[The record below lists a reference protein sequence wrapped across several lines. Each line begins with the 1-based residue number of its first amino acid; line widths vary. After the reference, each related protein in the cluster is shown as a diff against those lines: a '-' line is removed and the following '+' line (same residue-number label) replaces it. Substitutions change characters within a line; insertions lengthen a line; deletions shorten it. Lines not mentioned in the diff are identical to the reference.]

1 MHLSIPS
8 MFAFYLGSLATT
20 AFAEV
25 ITTRASGFKFFTTD
39 SPELPI
45 KPTGNLTLYYGDFD
59 PQTRT
64 KLRLASQKSGP
75 AVQFQLYNGALATSF
90 HPENTPGRLPYFVLA
105 PNGNSLVDV
114 RDAIGT
120 IHGPYGIQ
128 DDKFLVVNEVLK
140 GTWWLCTDNK
150 DKVPILAYQ
159 AAPSKGCKPT
169 YLALFE

>member
-8 MFAFYLGSLATT
+8 IFSFYLGVLATT

-25 ITTRASGFKFFTTD
+25 ITTRGGNFKLFTAD

-59 PQTRT
+59 PKTRSQ
-64 KLRLASQKSGP
+64 LRLVSQKSGP
-75 AVQFQLYNGALATSF
+75 AVGFQLYNGALATSS
-90 HPENTPGRLPYFVLA
+90 PPPNIPGGRIYFAQA
-105 PNGNSLVDV
+105 PDGNSLVNV
-114 RDAIGT
+114 RDALGT
-120 IHGPYGIQ
+120 IYGPYGLK
-128 DDKFLVVNEVLK
+128 DDKFLVVNEVLE

-159 AAPSKGCKPT
+159 AAPSRGCKPT